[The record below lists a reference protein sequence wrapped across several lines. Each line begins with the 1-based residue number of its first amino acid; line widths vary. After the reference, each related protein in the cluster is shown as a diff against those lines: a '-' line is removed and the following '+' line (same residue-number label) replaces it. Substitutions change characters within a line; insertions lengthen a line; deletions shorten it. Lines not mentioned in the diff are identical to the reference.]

1 MEDKCIVLDYVPDCR
16 NTEII
21 FERVKTSRY
30 NLDFSDR
37 VVLSPA
43 ALNSKNNLIT

>member
-1 MEDKCIVLDYVPDCR
+1 MYSFRFMSQIIEI
-16 NTEII
+16 EII
-21 FERVKTSRY
+21 FERVKTSSY
-30 NLDFSDR
+30 SLDFSDR